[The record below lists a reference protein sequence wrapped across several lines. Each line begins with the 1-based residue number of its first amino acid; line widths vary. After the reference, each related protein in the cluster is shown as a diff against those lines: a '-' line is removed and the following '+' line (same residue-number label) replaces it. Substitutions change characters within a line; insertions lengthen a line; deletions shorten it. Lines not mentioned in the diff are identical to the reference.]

1 MKGGAPTVAI
11 IGRPNVG
18 KSTLFNRLIGGREAI
33 VDARPGVT
41 RDRHFGATEW
51 NGRRFWLV
59 DTGGMVP
66 DAPDALNRAIRTQ
79 VEAAVAECDVV
90 LFLVDVEAGV
100 QPADLE
106 IARYLRKARRPV
118 ILVANKADQLPNDT
132 RHLAFYE
139 LGLGD
144 PFPVSAAVGKSS
156 GDLLD
161 RVVEALST
169 PDLRPESVPDPGSEP
184 GEVQVAVVGRPNVG
198 KSSLVNRLLG
208 EERLVVAEE
217 PGTTRDAIDTPLSYQ
232 GHTLVFIDTAGLRK
246 RSKVEDDIEFYSTLR
261 TARAI
266 ERADVCVLVV
276 DAKDG
281 MHVQDLKI
289 ANDAW
294 ERGAAIIV
302 AVNKWDLIEEK
313 ETNTAARGQREIE
326 ERAPFLR
333 FIPFLYLSAKTGQ
346 RVPKLLELIL
356 EVADERAKRVPTS
369 EVNRVLEALVDR
381 QQPPQPVGESV
392 RLLYASQIGTAPP
405 RFAIVSN
412 RPEAIPEAYTRY
424 LVNGFREAWRF
435 TGSPLN
441 LKLRRRRETARG

>member
-1 MKGGAPTVAI
+1 MRGGAPTVAI

-18 KSTLFNRLIGGREAI
+18 KSTLFNRFIGGRDAI

-41 RDRHFGATEW
+41 RDRHFGAAEW

-66 DAPDALNRAIRTQ
+66 GAHDQLNRAIRTQ
-79 VEAAVAECDVV
+79 VEAAVAASDVV
-90 LFLVDVEAGV
+90 LFLVDVEEGAH
-100 QPADLE
+100 PADLE
-106 IARYLRKARRPV
+106 IAQYLRKVRRPV
-118 ILVANKADQLPNDT
+118 ILVANKADQLPKDT

-161 RVVEALST
+161 RIVELLPAA
-169 PDLRPESVPDPGSEP
+169 PEASEAA
-184 GEVQVAVVGRPNVG
+184 EIHVAVVGRPNVG
-198 KSSLVNRLLG
+198 KSSLVNRLVG
-208 EERLVVAEE
+208 EERLVVTDE

-232 GHTLVFIDTAGLRK
+232 GRTLVFIDTAGLRK

-261 TARAI
+261 TSQAI

-294 ERGAAIIV
+294 EQGAAIIV

-313 ETNTAARGQREIE
+313 ETNTAARGQREVE
-326 ERAPFLR
+326 ERAPFLQ

-356 EVADERAKRVPTS
+356 EVADERTKRVPTA
-369 EVNRVLEALVDR
+369 EVNRVLGALVDR

-441 LKLRRRRETARG
+441 LKLRRRRETARR